1 MSNTKIYHIIHIDRL
16 KSVINDGCL
25 WSDKLARKKKCEGTT
40 REKQAEFL
48 IENDFPW
55 ELIEKI
61 GTYSG
66 KRKSEVDEI
75 IDIATRKPLVA
86 KDRNIDSI
94 ALPALGCG
102 LGGLDW
108 NNVKHL
114 VQRILSPLNDVK
126 ITVLEP
132 R

>member
-1 MSNTKIYHIIHIDRL
+1 MSNTGIYHIIHIDRL

-25 WSDKLARKKKCEGTT
+25 WSDKLSRKKKCEGTT

-75 IDIATRKPLVA
+75 IDIATCKPLVEVES
-86 KDRNIDSI
+86 N
-94 ALPALGCG
+94 
-102 LGGLDW
+102 W
-108 NNVKHL
+108 YY
-114 VQRILSPLNDVK
+114 
-126 ITVLEP
+126 
-132 R
+132 